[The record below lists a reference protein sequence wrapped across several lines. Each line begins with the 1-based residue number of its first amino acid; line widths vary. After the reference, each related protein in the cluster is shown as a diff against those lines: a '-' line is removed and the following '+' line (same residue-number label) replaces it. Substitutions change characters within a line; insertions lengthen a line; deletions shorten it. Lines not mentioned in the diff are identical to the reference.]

1 MNKLIPSYEN
11 TLAQHRVE
19 SALKEIIA
27 LYSTAREE
35 RNSAFDLKNL
45 RNWEAWATVS
55 YGLAGIIGILGG
67 QLPE

>member
-1 MNKLIPSYEN
+1 MTYEDS
-11 TLAQHRVE
+11 LAQHRVE

-27 LYSTAREE
+27 LYATAREE

>member
-1 MNKLIPSYEN
+1 MTYEDS
-11 TLAQHRVE
+11 LAQHRVE

-27 LYSTAREE
+27 LYATAREE
-35 RNSAFDLKNL
+35 RSTAFDLKNL
-45 RNWEAWATVS
+45 KNWEAWAGVS